1 MGTQYNNTSR
11 RIRSLEPQWLLVYK
25 EGMINASH
33 NAGHKHYIKQD
44 SITFLWLFPIHKKET

>member
-44 SITFLWLFPIHKKET
+44 SITFL